1 MEHKYLGKKDDGD
14 LPPYDE
20 AITEWLNA
28 QPDSSVSVPYKILI
42 CNRNVMYRTITCH
55 GLGEYVAA
63 CQFLGSQGLVD
74 TSEYGKGL
82 KGYDSVF
89 LSQDYINKASS
100 ADR

>member
-20 AITEWLNA
+20 AISKWLNA
-28 QPDSSVSVPYKILI
+28 QPDTPPSVPYKILI
-42 CNRNVMYRTITCH
+42 CNRNVMYRAITCH

-74 TSEYGKGL
+74 TTEYGQGL

-89 LSQDYINKASS
+89 LSQDYINKAY
-100 ADR
+100 